1 MLEDTYGY
9 TPIKKAF
16 DLGDVYGVGYDAE
29 RASRKKIRLGFIGAG
44 PVAQSKHWP
53 AIKRLQ
59 VIWEPVEVVAFAL
72 RTEAQGRK
80 VQDTFGGRWYSDY
93 RKMLEEEELD
103 GVIVCS
109 PDQLHAEHS
118 MAAMEKGLHVLVE
131 KPITRSLVE
140 AKQMCR
146 LAEEKGLVL
155 MTVANKRYSP
165 PYRRAKKFIV
175 EGPVTNPAMFI
186 GKFNLGYHYVDLF
199 ESGTI
204 HIFDITR
211 YLMGDVTK
219 VRCIGVNKYNRNIRR
234 FPIDNAIST
243 FEFKSGAV
251 GTLYTSSSAL
261 SLKPWERVEVYGDHA
276 WLDVDD
282 QYKLT
287 LYDSEEGPA
296 KSWIPIIPNTLF
308 FDEEFGGFMGMIE
321 NFLQSIRG
329 IEKPIVT
336 GWDGYHAYELLVAS
350 ELSLARGGEI
360 LTLPLDPESAD
371 KEAHAWLK
379 RAGWPG
385 NSLIGDV
392 K

>member
-1 MLEDTYGY
+1 LLEDTYGY